1 MEETKKDKI
10 ILDAGYDVAINE
22 VLENLKDLKDL
33 PYFEIISDRLERMK
47 WKRRA
52 GEYEAILTKHYVKD
66 DDVGYIIIDDVNKI
80 RGVMIILSTKE
91 KVELSEYDAIFV
103 KKNIPKVFE
112 RKFDLDNSYKIEEY
126 IK

>member
-22 VLENLKDLKDL
+22 VLENLKDLPNL
-33 PYFEIISDRLERMK
+33 EIISDRLERMK
-47 WKRRA
+47 WKRRV
-52 GEYEAILTKHYVKD
+52 GEYEAILTKHYAKD

-91 KVELSEYDAIFV
+91 KVDLSESDAIFV
-103 KKNIPKVFE
+103 KKNITKVFE
-112 RKFDLDNSYKIEEY
+112 RKFNLDDSYKIEEY

>member
-1 MEETKKDKI
+1 MEEVKKDKI

-22 VLENLKDLKDL
+22 ILDNLKDLSN
-33 PYFEIISDRLERMK
+33 FEIISDRLERIK

-52 GEYEAILTKHYVKD
+52 GEYEAILTKHYTKD
-66 DDVGYIIIDDVNKI
+66 DDVGYIIVDDVNKI
-80 RGVMIILSTKE
+80 RGVMVKLNTKE
-91 KVELSEYDAIFV
+91 KVELSESDAIFV

-112 RKFDLDNSYKIEEY
+112 RKFNLDDSYKIEEY